1 MSHVVDVSRSYIHV
15 SHLKK
20 REIIAAILSG
30 LTHILAEVA
39 QATAALTG
47 LKYEN

>member
-1 MSHVVDVSRSYIHV
+1 MSHVVDVSRSYTL
-15 SHLKK
+15 HLKK
-20 REIIAAILSG
+20 REIFAAVLSG

-47 LKYEN
+47 LKYGN